1 MLNLAQIP
9 KPANVPIE
17 KSLIG
22 AVLRNNDLVYEVEGI
37 VSAQNFFDPSCREI
51 YALIEEEA
59 RAAKA
64 FDEHLL
70 ASRLSSEDRETMLE
84 CRENRAAPNMVIP
97 HAKAIA
103 ELSARRELMTLGF
116 DLLMTSTNEGLNVN
130 EIAEKTENRIDQI
143 RQGSSSREEAENV
156 GVIARRICAK
166 GAELY
171 QSGQEEGLKSGI
183 QNLDN
188 IMLPLRRKNFVII
201 AGRPAQGKTA
211 LALNICHNIALAAE
225 MGLPWAGPVAMLS
238 YEMSKEEAIERI
250 LAREFNISSSEISN
264 GNFCGHPEL
273 YMKVQEYARRL
284 ESVPFF
290 VETPDRLTADN
301 LYAHCLRL
309 KRKYGVKMVIIDYLQ
324 LMDGGEK
331 LQANDRIT
339 RISKACKRAAARLDI
354 VIVGLSQLSR
364 AIENRED
371 KTPLLSDLRESGS
384 LEQDADLIIF
394 CYRDEYYLA
403 LSEPPPTDIKYL
415 EWAAKME
422 IAKGNATL
430 IVGKQRR
437 GRQGRVNVRFC
448 GTRTLFY

>member
-9 KPANVPIE
+9 KPSNVPIE

-22 AVLRNNDLVYEVEGI
+22 AILRNNDLIYEIEGV
-37 VSAQNFFDPSCREI
+37 VSAKNFFDPSCREI

-70 ASRLSSEDRETMLE
+70 SSRLSPEDRKVMLE
-84 CRENRAAPNMVIP
+84 CLEKRASPGMIVP

-103 ELSARRELMTLGF
+103 ELFARRELMSLGF
-116 DLLMTSTNEGLNVN
+116 DLLVISTNESLNVS
-130 EIAEKTENRIDQI
+130 EIAESTENRVDQI
-143 RQGSSSREEAENV
+143 RQGSSTREEAENV
-156 GVIARRICAK
+156 GVIARRVCAN
-166 GAELY
+166 GEELY
-171 QSGQEEGLKSGI
+171 KTGQEEGLKTGI
-183 QNLDN
+183 INLDR
-188 IMLPLRRKNFVII
+188 IMLPLRKKNFVII

-211 LALNICHNIALAAE
+211 LALNICYNIAVASE

-250 LAREFNISSSEISN
+250 LARELNISSSDISS
-264 GNFCGHPEL
+264 GEFCGHPESFVKIQD
-273 YMKVQEYARRL
+273 YVKKL
-284 ESVPFF
+284 ESVPFY

-309 KRKYGVKMVIIDYLQ
+309 KRKYGVKMIIIDYLQ

-331 LQANDRIT
+331 LQSNDRIT
-339 RISKACKRAAARLDI
+339 RISKACKRAASRLDI

-394 CYRDEYYLA
+394 VYRDEYYLA

-422 IAKGNATL
+422 VARDQATL

-437 GRQGRVNVRFC
+437 GRQGRVNVSFC